1 MIGSVKKKE
10 MHHGL
15 VESLHVGRISWIL
28 VDNGDEIREE
38 GRTNRE
44 VSISLLL
51 DANTFERGTY

>member
-15 VESLHVGRISWIL
+15 VESLLL